1 MNKKFISNLKTG
13 DEDLNKLK
21 LDELKLE
28 DNSGN
33 NNNNNNND
41 AQFSQQTD
49 TAQPEQEQEAAQPKQ
64 LISSNKTSDNNN
76 NNISIEDFIRNQ
88 LQQHAKDR
96 LFMLNIESEMIKF
109 IKNEK

>member
-1 MNKKFISNLKTG
+1 MNKIFISNLKTG
-13 DEDLNKLK
+13 DEDLSKLK

-28 DNSGN
+28 DSSD

-41 AQFSQQTD
+41 AQFGQQTD
-49 TAQPEQEQEAAQPKQ
+49 TAQPEQEQEASQPKQ

-76 NNISIEDFIRNQ
+76 NNISIEEFIRNQ

-96 LFMLNIESEMIKF
+96 LFMLNIESEMIKL